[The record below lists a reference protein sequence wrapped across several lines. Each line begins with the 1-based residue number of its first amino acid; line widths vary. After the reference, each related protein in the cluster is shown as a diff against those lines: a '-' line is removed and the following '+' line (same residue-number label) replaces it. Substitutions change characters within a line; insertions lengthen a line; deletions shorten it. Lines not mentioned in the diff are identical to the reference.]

1 MIKDIIQNAADRMQR
16 SIESLRRDLSK
27 VRTGRAHPD
36 LLAHVLVNYYGKDT
50 PINQLA
56 TVNVIDSSTLGITPW
71 EKDSLT
77 KIEKSILSSD
87 LGLNPSNMGNMLRIP
102 MPSLNEDRRRGL
114 VKLVNSEA
122 EKTRISVR
130 NIRRDSNSAAKELLK
145 QKQVSEDQIRKFEE
159 TVQNLTN
166 DTISKVN
173 NLVKDKE
180 KDLMEI

>member
-1 MIKDIIQNAADRMQR
+1 
-16 SIESLRRDLSK
+16 
-27 VRTGRAHPD
+27 
-36 LLAHVLVNYYGKDT
+36 
-50 PINQLA
+50 
-56 TVNVIDSSTLGITPW
+56 
-71 EKDSLT
+71 
-77 KIEKSILSSD
+77 
-87 LGLNPSNMGNMLRIP
+87 MGNMLRIP